1 MEMSTSSQPLL
12 IGRHRESASLW
23 HYVEA
28 AVNGQIGVVLI
39 AGEPGIGKTRLLD
52 SIAAQAGEKGTV
64 VLRGGA
70 SQAEGMPPY
79 LPFLEALG
87 QYIRAA
93 APDQLS
99 VNSGEL
105 ASVLAT
111 IFPELALRL

>member
-1 MEMSTSSQPLL
+1 MERSTSSQPLL

-28 AVNGQIGVVLI
+28 AVNGRVGVVFI

-52 SIAAQAGEKGTV
+52 SIAGQAAEKGTL

-70 SQAEGMPPY
+70 SEAEGMPPY

-93 APDQLS
+93 ASDQLRAA
-99 VNSGEL
+99 GGAL

-111 IFPELALRL
+111 IF